1 MVHSHREGT
10 QKPRRERL
18 PWVFGPQMPAS
29 PLGTVWLRGT
39 WHSQGGKAAMLPK
52 NPALP
57 WLYTGSGEP
66 GQGESLPS
74 HAASVS
80 PDVEGTRQ
88 PTRDRGK
95 AILDPPSP
103 RGGGVGAQ
111 GVPSHAWGLQPG
123 PACMHSAAGNGVT
136 RLTPPGV
143 TLAEGTPQPQRGWG
157 RDPNPPRVVRRDQSQ
172 VVFSIPRGG
181 CSSLPPPKGDPKP
194 HFLFICIAG
203 EGRAGRAASSPRDM
217 ECAWGEWEPAGGF

>member
-103 RGGGVGAQ
+103 RGGGGGTGGPQPRVGA
-111 GVPSHAWGLQPG
+111 
-123 PACMHSAAGNGVT
+123 AAGPC
-136 RLTPPGV
+136 LH
-143 TLAEGTPQPQRGWG
+143 AQRCRERG
-157 RDPNPPRVVRRDQSQ
+157 DKADPPRGDTS
-172 VVFSIPRGG
+172 RGDTPATAG
-181 CSSLPPPKGDPKP
+181 MGKGPKP
-194 HFLFICIAG
+194 
-203 EGRAGRAASSPRDM
+203 PQ
-217 ECAWGEWEPAGGF
+217 GGKKGPKPGGLLHPQGGMQLSAPPQG